1 MTELPRGE
9 IDCPHCHATAATMD
23 VRVIVGRADGT
34 AVAIRH
40 TEDCVDYPPEPGHL
54 DEEPTA

>member
-1 MTELPRGE
+1 MSEPPQGE

-40 TEDCVDYPPEPGHL
+40 TEDCVDYPPEQQ
-54 DEEPTA
+54 A